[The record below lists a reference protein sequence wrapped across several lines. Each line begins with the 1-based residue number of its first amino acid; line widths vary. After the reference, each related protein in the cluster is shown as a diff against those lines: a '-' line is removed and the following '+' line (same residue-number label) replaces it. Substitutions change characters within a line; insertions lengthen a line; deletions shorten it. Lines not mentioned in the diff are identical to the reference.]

1 MEVKELIGNFKAMA
15 VKAISTVKEET
26 DDFKDRWAPEIEEA
40 SNRYETLKKKLEAS
54 VVVVEN
60 LLKDQLNQ
68 HPEEFKKIKTTIEDL
83 KLQLTLGKAETLE
96 AFEEQKK
103 QILVRWKLL
112 KSQLE
117 ELPEFYEIKDRINHQ
132 LDEWRVQLEV
142 MKIQFALGRMEWK
155 QDWKHFSSEL
165 GREVDNLGKALE
177 AGAGIAGEKL
187 DRVEEE
193 LQKIFKKYTR

>member
-1 MEVKELIGNFKAMA
+1 MEIKELIVNFKAMA
-15 VKAISTVKEET
+15 VKAISTVKEEA
-26 DDFKDRWAPEIEEA
+26 DDFKNRWAPEIEEA
-40 SNRYETLKKKLEAS
+40 SNRYEALKKKLEAS
-54 VVVVEN
+54 VVIVEN

-68 HPEEFKKIKTTIEDL
+68 HPEEFKKIKTTIEEL

-117 ELPEFYEIKDRINHQ
+117 ELPEFNEIKDRIIHQ

-155 QDWKHFSSEL
+155 QDWKQFSSEL

>member
-1 MEVKELIGNFKAMA
+1 MV
-15 VKAISTVKEET
+15 
-26 DDFKDRWAPEIEEA
+26 
-40 SNRYETLKKKLEAS
+40 
-54 VVVVEN
+54 
-60 LLKDQLNQ
+60 
-68 HPEEFKKIKTTIEDL
+68 
-83 KLQLTLGKAETLE
+83 
-96 AFEEQKK
+96 
-103 QILVRWKLL
+103 KLL

-132 LDEWRVQLEV
+132 LDEWRGQLEV
-142 MKIQFALGRMEWK
+142 VKIQFALGRVEWK